1 MSARVE
7 KRETSQEELQR
18 VITDPKLIRW
28 FVVRLDETKYW
39 DQSSLAELLQKE
51 CGRSVLPDKIYS
63 TYLVSPDIG
72 VHICS
77 FQASVEAWFLES
89 FPWWEESVDLPDDI
103 HEYSCVWV
111 QEGASQTELVTY
123 FDHGDFFRDIDTSV
137 VSGPDWKYIGHTSLP
152 GTEDHDEERDAL
164 FEYERGNPS
173 F

>member
-89 FPWWEESVDLPDDI
+89 FPWWEESVDGVAGCL
-103 HEYSCVWV
+103 
-111 QEGASQTELVTY
+111 
-123 FDHGDFFRDIDTSV
+123 SV
-137 VSGPDWKYIGHTSLP
+137 VGVGWDWGWTSRGSRVRTGTMLSIGMSKI
-152 GTEDHDEERDAL
+152 EAAKRVK
-164 FEYERGNPS
+164 RQV
-173 F
+173 